1 MDVVLELTETEVIVR
16 QDDVSNDVL
25 FYTIF
30 DELILETVEKL
41 SANYSFY

>member
-16 QDDVSNDVL
+16 QDDVNDVL

-30 DELILETVEKL
+30 HLLIIEIIKEI
-41 SANYSFY
+41 SIIAS

>member
-1 MDVVLELTETEVIVR
+1 VLELTETEVIVR

-41 SANYSFY
+41 SANYGFY